1 MRTSAGIRPFEYYG
15 HYYSRVPA
23 DVELGAINAGNS
35 IAVDFRYDDKLSED
49 EFAVIQVA
57 VLYTAVSGERRVRC
71 HNIGLPVCN
80 QIADVF
86 RSACCDSLMNILVR
100 QAVSSL
106 RLGEQTVQQVKEALI
121 SRSVSIL
128 TAYRRHCA
136 QPNSSLGQ
144 LILPEALKLLPMY
157 VTGAL
162 KCDAIDGGPEMTP
175 DDKAF
180 AQIRTLGASPRNT
193 QVILYPRLLRI
204 EYENDTLE
212 TLRTVHVR
220 CSEVR
225 LADPNAVAY
234 ILENSFYLFFYVV
247 SNPSPSQGHFIK
259 NVFGVD
265 SAHAIVPET
274 VSCSHHL
281 CNSNVNFLFL

>member
-1 MRTSAGIRPFEYYG
+1 M
-15 HYYSRVPA
+15 
-23 DVELGAINAGNS
+23 
-35 IAVDFRYDDKLSED
+35 
-49 EFAVIQVA
+49 
-57 VLYTAVSGERRVRC
+57 LYTAVSGERRVRC

-86 RSACCDSLMNILVR
+86 RSACCDSLMNILLR

-106 RLGEQTVQQVKEALI
+106 RLGEQTVQQVKEGLI
-121 SRSVSIL
+121 SRSVKIL

-144 LILPEALKLLPMY
+144 LILPEALKLLPVY

-162 KCDAIDGGPEMTP
+162 KCDAVDGGPEMTP

-180 AQIRTLGASPRNT
+180 AQIRTLGASARNT

-204 EYENDTLE
+204 DYETDD

-220 CSEVR
+220 CSESR
-225 LADPNAVAY
+225 LRDPNAVAF
-234 ILENSFYLFFYVV
+234 ILENSFYLFFFVV
-247 SNPSPSQGHFIK
+247 SNASPSQGQFIK

-265 SAHAIVPET
+265 NIQSIVPEA
-274 VSCSHHL
+274 VSHVTHGPTGS
-281 CNSNVNFLFL
+281 